1 MSVRTSRKA
10 ISSALG
16 MKGMKRNE
24 RGISGVTIAV
34 VLAAFAVVALTIV
47 QATTSGD
54 VPAAQSGI
62 PALIG

>member
-10 ISSALG
+10 ISSVLG
-16 MKGMKRNE
+16 MKKNQ

-34 VLAAFAVVALTIV
+34 VLAAFAVVTLTIV
-47 QATTSGD
+47 QAATSGD
-54 VPAAQSGI
+54 ASSAQAGI